1 MPKDLKAPLVGNL
14 VTDAPD
20 ISIDELCE
28 VCRLSVEAV
37 EAFVEEGI
45 VDPGGADRSRWRF
58 SYSSVIKVRRAKR
71 LESHLGLNPAGVALA
86 LELLDQIDGLERRL
100 TRLENESR

>member
-1 MPKDLKAPLVGNL
+1 MPEDQKALLVGDL
-14 VTDAPD
+14 VTDAPN

-28 VCRLSVEAV
+28 ACRLSVETV

-45 VDPGGADRSRWRF
+45 VDPGGTERSRWRF
-58 SYSSVIKVRRAKR
+58 SYSSVITVRRAKR
-71 LESHLGLNPAGVALA
+71 LKSQLGLNPAGVALA

-100 TRLENESR
+100 TRRKNESR